1 MLSQERVQV
10 EVTGCHGTDCSSSI
24 LFWKN
29 LKKKNQ
35 MLLTWRRT
43 YDLWLLIRILYHLA
57 LGDLWELCFYKGHFT
72 IVPLYFANRA
82 PFLPLDPSL
91 GRSSTLLLFSYTRL
105 VMFSTEIS
113 FFLSGD
119 SIVVAPSQTLSNQEY
134 HMLRETALKV
144 TSVNEQQSLLC
155 STHFPLRRTVR
166 LATWL
171 DFFQFP
177 M

>member
-1 MLSQERVQV
+1 MQSSLYSSVVAGAGPGGGHRVPMERIAVLQFCFGK
-10 EVTGCHGTDCSSSI
+10 T
-24 LFWKN
+24 W
-29 LKKKNQ
+29 KKNQ

-166 LATWL
+166 LAT
-171 DFFQFP
+171 
-177 M
+177 